1 MLISDFYLTT
11 NKVMLGKILATQ
23 YRWTDK
29 SGNKVAEF
37 KIWDWWDGVNVSDFE
52 IYEKYRGKGLSY
64 QFLDYA
70 VNKCGAKNIAV
81 NKTNFIAKH
90 IYEKYGFE
98 IIEQDDDMNYMT
110 YVG

>member
-11 NKVMLGKILATQ
+11 NKIMLGEILATQ
-23 YRWTDK
+23 YKWTDK
-29 SGNKVAEF
+29 NGNKVAEF
-37 KIWDWWDGVNVSDFE
+37 KIWDWWDGVNISDFE
-52 IYEKYRGKGLSY
+52 IYEEYRGKRLSY
-64 QFLDYA
+64 QLLDYA
-70 VNKCGAKNIAV
+70 VNKCGARNIAV

-98 IIEQDDDMNYMT
+98 IVEQDDNMNYIT

>member
-1 MLISDFYLTT
+1 
-11 NKVMLGKILATQ
+11 MLGETLATQ
-23 YRWTDK
+23 YMWTDK
-29 SGNKVAEF
+29 NGSKVAEF

-70 VNKCGAKNIAV
+70 VNKRRKKNIAV
-81 NKTNFIAKH
+81 NKTNFIAKQKKK
-90 IYEKYGFE
+90 KYGFKM
-98 IIEQDDDMNYMT
+98 IEQDDNMNYMT